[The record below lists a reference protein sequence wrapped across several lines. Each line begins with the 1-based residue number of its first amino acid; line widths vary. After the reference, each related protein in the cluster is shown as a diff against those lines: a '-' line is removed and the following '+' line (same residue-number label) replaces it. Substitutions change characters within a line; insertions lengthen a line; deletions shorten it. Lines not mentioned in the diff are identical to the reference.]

1 LNHKNG
7 FALAKLTDYVPTA
20 EKISSINKVAIEKAF
35 LTADQLHIIFPLA
48 KSLFV
53 IKLEAV

>member
-1 LNHKNG
+1 MNHKNG

-20 EKISSINKVAIEKAF
+20 EKISAINKVAIGKAF
-35 LTADQLHIIFPLA
+35 LTADQLRIIFPA

>member
-1 LNHKNG
+1 
-7 FALAKLTDYVPTA
+7 LAKLTDYVPTA
-20 EKISSINKVAIEKAF
+20 EKISAINKVAIEKAF